1 MLKKKYRVKNFK
13 DFKELLNS
21 GSYFGVKEF
30 YIKFSKNDLDYSKI
44 SVVVPIKIDKRAV
57 VRNRIKRQIS
67 EILRLMYK
75 NIKPGFNIVF
85 FCKNPILNS
94 KQKEIKDQID
104 FILNKSEL
112 INKCLSKE

>member
-13 DFKELLNS
+13 DFKELLNN

-57 VRNRIKRQIS
+57 VRNRIKRQMS

-75 NIKPGFNIVF
+75 NIKPGFNIIF
-85 FCKNPILNS
+85 FCKNPVLDL
-94 KQKEIKDQID
+94 KQKEMKDQID